1 VTVRLAGGRAIIEVA
16 DSGPGID
23 PADTEHIFERF
34 FRSDPSRARDRGG
47 SGLGLSIVAAITA
60 AHGGSASA
68 TNRPGPG
75 GGALFTIDLPAL
87 VEPPAEPPSDEGTRE
102 ERPGPKAGPEAW
114 GPEAQAEPPPQDSG
128 LIRT

>member
-1 VTVRLAGGRAIIEVA
+1 MGVA
-16 DSGPGID
+16 DSGPGLD
-23 PADTEHIFERF
+23 PADPEHIFERF
-34 FRSDPSRARDRGG
+34 FRSDPPRGREGGG

-87 VEPPAEPPSDEGTRE
+87 VEPQAEQPSNDGNQEEG
-102 ERPGPKAGPEAW
+102 PDPQAGPEAW
-114 GPEAQAEPPPQDSG
+114 RPAEE
-128 LIRT
+128 LERA